1 MTAIM
6 PFPASAAEAA
16 GVENSPHSVTIRLDL
31 SSLEAP
37 VATAQVAG
45 SFNGWNGSP
54 LADSNGDDVW
64 ETTLMIP
71 AGGHTYRFLVNGD
84 IEEFVGTEPC
94 TTDPGSGPVNRVL
107 DVSEDEIL
115 PVVCWLEC
123 NSCGPGC
130 SVESFCNYDPL
141 EINEDGTAC
150 LTEGD
155 ACDDENPTTSGD
167 AYTADCG
174 CEGQPI
180 EGCMDASACNYDPNA
195 VIDADNCNYA
205 CPGCTDETACN
216 YDSNAVVE
224 DNSCEYAQANRECDG
239 TCLND
244 VNGNGLCDEEE
255 ISGCMIPEACNYDE
269 EATFDAANC
278 DFDCVLCEATHD
290 FGDASWGTSPDPT
303 MGEALPMADLNQPYA
318 ASLQILMPTTLDQVM
333 SQPFGLL
340 VQQMEI
346 LGDGTLAGNTLT
358 GVVFTDIATLE
369 EFHADDLGLI
379 VVPNNRGDDPN
390 PNVLLPARQYCV
402 GFQGTPNR
410 LGVYRVSLDVI
421 FTINA
426 GGLVEFDYTID
437 AALTV
442 QAFMPGC
449 TDEEACNYDSEA
461 LDDDGSCLMLDEC
474 GVCGGPGIEAG
485 ACDCDGNE
493 LDALG
498 ACGGDCAQDADAN
511 GICDD
516 AEILGCTILIAC
528 NYNAQ
533 ATQDDGSCDFTSCLS
548 FGCTDAT
555 ACNYDA
561 NADFDNGT
569 CADLDEC
576 GVCGGPGAI
585 LACGCA
591 DIPAGDCDCDGN
603 QLDALGVCGGACLAD
618 VNCNGICDD
627 EDDCTDTTACNYDDP
642 ANESCAVADCA
653 GVCGGE
659 NTCFCWNDFAAEL
672 IDFEV
677 QCPEYLPQEC
687 DSTYGLDFDVSCTY
701 NNELE
706 YFCASS
712 LSHDCSD
719 GFFEG
724 TYAVVDV
731 SAGTSVYLT
740 QRVEV
745 NDTSA
750 PIFDH
755 AEAEFDYEIGLND
768 APTVNCQLS
777 LPLPCLNIVDNCD
790 CFNPWYPGC
799 SEPEFPSGTV
809 SVTEVIDTLDGSPW
823 LYSVQR
829 IWTATDASGNSSTYH
844 QAILIKD
851 SLQAFEYFED
861 ANANGICDFLE
872 VKDVWIQAP
881 AITTPRFRSMM
892 GLVWYSMLSECV
904 AEAAWKMTTTTEF
917 VTIRRS
923 LVAVMSWR
931 KTSVHLSLAM
941 TDPASFLVRGR

>member
-1 MTAIM
+1 MTRYLILFAALMTAIM
-6 PFPASAAEAA
+6 PLPASAAEAA

-216 YDSNAVVE
+216 FESNAVVE

-461 LDDDGSCLMLDEC
+461 LDDDGSCLMPDEC

-533 ATQDDGSCDFTSCLS
+533 ATQDDGSCDFTSC
-548 FGCTDAT
+548 
-555 ACNYDA
+555 
-561 NADFDNGT
+561 
-569 CADLDEC
+569 
-576 GVCGGPGAI
+576 
-585 LACGCA
+585 
-591 DIPAGDCDCDGN
+591 
-603 QLDALGVCGGACLAD
+603 
-618 VNCNGICDD
+618 
-627 EDDCTDTTACNYDDP
+627 
-642 ANESCAVADCA
+642 
-653 GVCGGE
+653 
-659 NTCFCWNDFAAEL
+659 
-672 IDFEV
+672 
-677 QCPEYLPQEC
+677 
-687 DSTYGLDFDVSCTY
+687 
-701 NNELE
+701 
-706 YFCASS
+706 
-712 LSHDCSD
+712 
-719 GFFEG
+719 
-724 TYAVVDV
+724 
-731 SAGTSVYLT
+731 
-740 QRVEV
+740 
-745 NDTSA
+745 
-750 PIFDH
+750 
-755 AEAEFDYEIGLND
+755 
-768 APTVNCQLS
+768 
-777 LPLPCLNIVDNCD
+777 
-790 CFNPWYPGC
+790 
-799 SEPEFPSGTV
+799 
-809 SVTEVIDTLDGSPW
+809 
-823 LYSVQR
+823 
-829 IWTATDASGNSSTYH
+829 
-844 QAILIKD
+844 
-851 SLQAFEYFED
+851 
-861 ANANGICDFLE
+861 
-872 VKDVWIQAP
+872 
-881 AITTPRFRSMM
+881 
-892 GLVWYSMLSECV
+892 
-904 AEAAWKMTTTTEF
+904 
-917 VTIRRS
+917 
-923 LVAVMSWR
+923 
-931 KTSVHLSLAM
+931 
-941 TDPASFLVRGR
+941 